1 MPALKKTT
9 ITREAAKK
17 KMAAPVAAAPL
28 IGAHMSIAGGV
39 FNAIL
44 LAEEVGCRCVQL
56 FVKSSNQWRARA
68 LAKEEID
75 QFRAERERTEI
86 GPAVAHSSYLINVAS
101 PDTALYERSRE
112 ALLEEYRRC
121 VQLGIEHL
129 VFHPGS
135 HTGSGTDAGVE
146 RIAAAMDWVLDR
158 APDGATMLLLE
169 TTAGTGAHIGAT
181 FDELKAILDRLD
193 HGDRA
198 AVCLDT
204 CHIFAAGYD
213 IRTEETYADTMADF
227 DRVLGLSRL
236 LAIHF
241 NDSKYDFGTHKDR
254 HEHLGKGFIGPAA
267 FGFFLRDSRLATV
280 PKILETPK
288 DEAGKYDRMNLAI
301 LRRLAAA

>member
-1 MPALKKTT
+1 M
-9 ITREAAKK
+9 
-17 KMAAPVAAAPL
+17 

-44 LAEEVGCRCVQL
+44 EGEAVGCRCVQL
-56 FVKSSNQWRARA
+56 FVKSSNQWH
-68 LAKEEID
+68 AKPLTTEEIEKF
-75 QFRAERERTEI
+75 QAERQRTGI

-101 PDTALYERSRE
+101 PDTVLYERSRD

-135 HTGSGTDAGVE
+135 HVGSGTEAGIE
-146 RIAAAMDWVLDR
+146 RIAAAMDWILTK
-158 APDGATMLLLE
+158 APDGSTKLLLE

-181 FDELKAILDRLD
+181 FEELKAILDRLYD
-193 HGDRA
+193 TDRA

-204 CHIFAAGYD
+204 CHVFAAGYD
-213 IRTEETYADTMADF
+213 IRTEATYADTMAQF
-227 DRVLGLSRL
+227 DRVLGLPRL
-236 LAIHF
+236 KAIHF

-254 HEHLGKGFIGPAA
+254 HEHLGKGFIGAEA
-267 FGFFLRDSRLATV
+267 FGFFLRDVRLADV

-288 DEAGKYDRMNLAI
+288 DDAGKYDRMNLAL